1 MLCKDRYYME
11 SGQYL
16 KKGIKRS
23 SRTGLTGLTSL
34 TSLTSRTCLTS
45 LTSLI
50 SLITQALPSPTTAL
64 PPPAT
69 PPFRLVYPRH

>member
-11 SGQYL
+11 SIQYL

-23 SRTGLTGLTSL
+23 SRTGLTGLTCL
-34 TSLTSRTCLTS
+34 TCLTS
-45 LTSLI
+45 LISRITLI
-50 SLITQALPSPTTAL
+50 NQTLPSPTTAQ

-69 PPFRLVYPRH
+69 QLFRLVYPRH

>member
-16 KKGIKRS
+16 KKGIKRG

-34 TSLTSRTCLTS
+34 TSLISRIT
-45 LTSLI
+45 LI
-50 SLITQALPSPTTAL
+50 NQTLPAPTTAL

-69 PPFRLVYPRH
+69 PLFRLVYPRH

>member
-16 KKGIKRS
+16 KKGINGGCWS
-23 SRTGLTGLTSL
+23 SRTSL
-34 TSLTSRTCLTS
+34 ISLTS

-50 SLITQALPSPTTAL
+50 SLISRITLINQTLPAPTTAL

-69 PPFRLVYPRH
+69 PLFRLVYPRH

>member
-11 SGQYL
+11 SIQYL
-16 KKGIKRS
+16 KKGIKR
-23 SRTGLTGLTSL
+23 G
-34 TSLTSRTCLTS
+34 SRTCRTC

-50 SLITQALPSPTTAL
+50 SLINLINLISLINQALPAPTTAL

-69 PPFRLVYPRH
+69 PLFRLVYPRH

>member
-11 SGQYL
+11 SIQYL

-23 SRTGLTGLTSL
+23 SLTGLTSL
-34 TSLTSRTCLTS
+34 TSLTSLI
-45 LTSLI
+45 SLI
-50 SLITQALPSPTTAL
+50 SLINQTLPAPTTAL

>member
-1 MLCKDRYYME
+1 MLCKDSYYME
-11 SGQYL
+11 SIQYL

-23 SRTGLTGLTSL
+23 SPTGLTGL
-34 TSLTSRTCLTS
+34 TCLTS

-50 SLITQALPSPTTAL
+50 SRITLINQTLPAPTTAQ

>member
-11 SGQYL
+11 SIQYL

-34 TSLTSRTCLTS
+34 TSLI
-45 LTSLI
+45 SLI
-50 SLITQALPSPTTAL
+50 SLLSLINQTLPAPTTAL